1 MEFSI
6 KNLVPKQVSTEPN
19 MCDTLNPFKFKEK
32 KSVRFS
38 DDVVVKSVEM
48 NRTDNINPNKVSYDP
63 DDLPLSSCKQ
73 GRYIEN
79 TSERMILVG
88 NNSFNKSSKVNDH
101 TAKRE
106 VRFTPRNVIEESQLR
121 NYKDFPNPV
130 SHIATCLLTGKPQ
143 IRKYITEEELFDTI
157 IFMMEI
163 YEHLEEDYTTRTLD
177 YKAGVSISNRPGKR
191 QRNIIK
197 NKITELTNSVCA

>member
-1 MEFSI
+1 MEFTI
-6 KNLVPKQVSTEPN
+6 EDLKPTVVFMKPILCCEIVP
-19 MCDTLNPFKFKEK
+19 EK

-48 NRTDNINPNKVSYDP
+48 NRTDNINSDKVSYGP
-63 DDLPLSSCKQ
+63 EEFSLSSCKQ
-73 GRYIEN
+73 GGYIEK
-79 TSERMILVG
+79 TSDRMILVG

-106 VRFTPRNVIEESQLR
+106 VKFTPRNVIEEAQLR

-130 SHIATCLLTGKPQ
+130 SHIATCFLTDKPQ
-143 IRKYITEEELFDTI
+143 IRNYITEEDLLDTI

-163 YEHLEEDYTTRTLD
+163 YEYLEDDYTTRTLD
-177 YKAGVSISNRPGKR
+177 YKTGVSISNRPGKR

-197 NKITELTNSVCA
+197 NKIAELTNSICA

>member
-1 MEFSI
+1 MEYAI
-6 KNLVPKQVSTEPN
+6 KNTEAKLVSMKPI
-19 MCDTLNPFKFKEK
+19 MCCEIVPEK

-48 NRTDNINPNKVSYDP
+48 DRTDNINSDKVSYGP
-63 DDLPLSSCKQ
+63 DDLSLSSCKQ
-73 GRYIEN
+73 GGYIEK
-79 TSERMILVG
+79 TSDRMVLVS
-88 NNSFNKSSKVNDH
+88 NNFFNKSSKVNDH
-101 TAKRE
+101 AEKRK
-106 VRFTPRNVIEESQLR
+106 VKFTPKKVIEEARLR
-121 NYKDFPNPV
+121 NYKDFPNPI

-143 IRKYITEEELFDTI
+143 IRKYITEEELIDAI

-163 YEHLEEDYTTRTLD
+163 YEHLEDDYTTRTLD
-177 YKAGVSISNRPGKR
+177 YKAGVSISNRPDKR

>member
-1 MEFSI
+1 MEYSI
-6 KNLVPKQVSTEPN
+6 KDTQPKLVSMKPI
-19 MCDTLNPFKFKEK
+19 MCCEIVPEK

-38 DDVVVKSVEM
+38 DNVVVESVEM
-48 NRTDNINPNKVSYDP
+48 DRTDNINPNKVSYGP
-63 DDLPLSSCKQ
+63 EEFSLFSCKQ
-73 GRYIEN
+73 GGYIEK
-79 TSERMILVG
+79 TSDRMMLVG

-101 TAKRE
+101 EAKRE
-106 VRFTPRNVIEESQLR
+106 VRFTPKKVIEEAQLR
-121 NYKDFPNPV
+121 NYKDFPDPI
-130 SHIATCLLTGKPQ
+130 SHIATCLLTGRPQ
-143 IRKYITEEELFDTI
+143 IRKYITEEELLDTI

-177 YKAGVSISNRPGKR
+177 YKAGVSISNRPDKR

>member
-1 MEFSI
+1 MEFTI
-6 KNLVPKQVSTEPN
+6 EDLKPTVVFMKPILCCEIVP
-19 MCDTLNPFKFKEK
+19 EK

-48 NRTDNINPNKVSYDP
+48 NRTDNINSDKVSYGP
-63 DDLPLSSCKQ
+63 EEFSLSSCKQ
-73 GRYIEN
+73 GGYIEK
-79 TSERMILVG
+79 TSDRMILVG

-106 VRFTPRNVIEESQLR
+106 VKFTPRNVIEEAQLR

-130 SHIATCLLTGKPQ
+130 SHIATCFLTDKPQ
-143 IRKYITEEELFDTI
+143 IRNYITEEDLLDTI

-163 YEHLEEDYTTRTLD
+163 YEYLEDDYTTRTLD
-177 YKAGVSISNRPGKR
+177 YKTGVSISNRPGKR